1 MGNCRWLLEY
11 EMSMNTNK
19 DFQHAL
25 KEKEQDIQFLM
36 LEKKDLLERNSQL
49 QAEVSKLKLKQNE
62 KAANSVSAASELEE
76 LRTINRILQ
85 QEKNEFVE
93 QINVYKENKCKLVKR
108 INHLERENEKV
119 SMQHN
124 LLLTTSKS
132 DLDMRNSEVQMLKNQ
147 LIDVQSDY
155 EKEKRTTAELKME
168 VVILQDKLDRAV
180 AESLDSKVSD
190 DPIIKEEFMEEN
202 IDEEISDS
210 NKSLPIP
217 TLRKK
222 IQDTEEI
229 KNLNEEEPIVQ
240 ISKES
245 SCDQEDEKPKK
256 KDQQKNKPKAKR
268 GRKKAEKA
276 PIIKEEY
283 MEENID
289 EEISDSN
296 KSLPIPTL
304 RKKIQDT
311 ENLISENKDLKDE
324 ETIVQVSKEDISNE
338 VNTKEKDQQKSKK
351 TVKRGRKKAEK
362 DTKEENAKDAEFK
375 EPKKTAP
382 KKRRTTKKAANA
394 KVSTETSLETLD
406 ENDAMQQGD
415 ASQAAKVEVS
425 EEPKTK
431 GKKTKTTKRKTAAK
445 TSKSTASTKTYTI
458 AEGSTSDINEKDDVS
473 TTSSKQTTK
482 KKKRISD
489 ADFVAKSVR
498 DSKET
503 KSTRVT
509 RSRRK

>member
-25 KEKEQDIQFLM
+25 REKEQDIQFLM

-62 KAANSVSAASELEE
+62 KAAISVSAASELEE

-119 SMQHN
+119 SMQHS

-147 LIDVQSDY
+147 LNDVQSDY

-190 DPIIKEEFMEEN
+190 DPIIKEESMEEN
-202 IDEEISDS
+202 INEEISDS
-210 NKSLPIP
+210 KKSLPIP

-229 KNLNEEEPIVQ
+229 KNLKEGEPIVQ
-240 ISKES
+240 INKES

-276 PIIKEEY
+276 PVIKEEF

-289 EEISDSN
+289 DEISDSN

-338 VNTKEKDQQKSKK
+338 VN
-351 TVKRGRKKAEK
+351 
-362 DTKEENAKDAEFK
+362 
-375 EPKKTAP
+375 
-382 KKRRTTKKAANA
+382 
-394 KVSTETSLETLD
+394 
-406 ENDAMQQGD
+406 
-415 ASQAAKVEVS
+415 
-425 EEPKTK
+425 
-431 GKKTKTTKRKTAAK
+431 
-445 TSKSTASTKTYTI
+445 
-458 AEGSTSDINEKDDVS
+458 
-473 TTSSKQTTK
+473 
-482 KKKRISD
+482 
-489 ADFVAKSVR
+489 
-498 DSKET
+498 
-503 KSTRVT
+503 
-509 RSRRK
+509 